1 MKKILFVAIALSGCA
16 VLTSCELDKFPETG
30 YSEQNY
36 LGGSDNTDEQ
46 YTTREDMLGQRD
58 AIYSDVRSNI
68 QECGYLDLLAITE
81 CRTDNAYGGST
92 STGEL
97 MALEANSQDCE
108 NKNVVRDWSYYLARI
123 SQANQV
129 ICFIDDIKEK
139 DASMTQT
146 EHDEWKSE
154 ALCWRAYNLFNMVRL
169 WGDIPMLTVVPPAIT
184 ADNIDEVYYQYFPK
198 RSPVEDIYA
207 QIIEDLEYAA
217 KYGPMPDASNKF
229 VFSKGFANGMLARV
243 YLEKPVLDYD
253 KVIEYCNAVEALGY
267 SLCENY
273 GDLFAYTDGDSGDS
287 TRNTSESIFEV
298 TYSKSSGQWV
308 WMMFH
313 RNAYNPD
320 DSFSWAKWI
329 TPSRNLA
336 EAYDAE
342 GDTERKNASII
353 YDACSWSLLY
363 PSDSYAFMHKLPTN
377 ATSIIVM
384 RLAEIYLM
392 HAEAL
397 AMKGLLPDAA
407 EYVNKVR
414 RRAKLSDLSASAT
427 ASSETMLDAI
437 LKERRLELAF
447 EGFRWFDLVRTDKI
461 KEVHDGVNV
470 PGSAS
475 YDPYFSTRYPL
486 TEESILLPIPT
497 TAIDT
502 NPSLT
507 QNPGY

>member
-1 MKKILFVAIALSGCA
+1 MKKILFAIALSGCA
-16 VLTSCELDKFPETG
+16 VLTSCELDKFSETG
-30 YSEQNY
+30 YSEKNY
-36 LGGSDNTDEQ
+36 TGDSGNTDEQ
-46 YTTREDMLGQRD
+46 YSTREDMLGQRNSM
-58 AIYSDVRSNI
+58 YEDVKNI

-97 MALEANSQDCE
+97 MALEANGQDCE
-108 NKNVVRDWSYYLARI
+108 NKNVVRDWSYYLARVNK
-123 SQANQV
+123 ANQV

-139 DASMTQT
+139 DPSMTEK

-184 ADNIDEVYYQYFPK
+184 AENINEVYYQYFPK
-198 RSPVEDIYA
+198 RSPVSEIYA

-217 KYGPMPDASNKF
+217 QHAPMPDASNKF
-229 VFSKGFANGMLARV
+229 VFSRGFANGMLARV
-243 YLEKPVLDYD
+243 YLEKPVRDYD
-253 KVIEYCNAVEALGY
+253 KVIQYCTAVEGMGY
-267 SLCENY
+267 SLCERY
-273 GDLFAYTDGDSGDS
+273 GEMWAYTEDDA
-287 TRNTSESIFEV
+287 TRNTPESIFEV
-298 TYSKSSGQWV
+298 TWTKASGNWV

-313 RNAYNPD
+313 RNAYNPN
-320 DSFSWAKWI
+320 DSYSWAKWI
-329 TPSRNLA
+329 TPSRNLVA
-336 EAYDAE
+336 AYDAE

-353 YDACSWSLLY
+353 YDACAWSLLY
-363 PSDSYAFMHKLPTN
+363 PANSYAFMHKVPTN
-377 ATSIIVM
+377 ASSVILM

-397 AMKGLLPDAA
+397 AMKGDLAGAA

-414 RRAKLSDLSASAT
+414 RRAKIDEIAAAASPEA
-427 ASSETMLDAI
+427 MLDVI
-437 LKERRLELAF
+437 LRERRLELAF

-461 KEVHDGVNV
+461 KEVHDGVNI
-470 PGSAS
+470 PGSVS